1 MENANTQDKPNLDEG
16 VKDAVFVAP
25 KASAHGPFLAM
36 SC

>member
-25 KASAHGPFLAM
+25 
-36 SC
+36 